1 MQMKVKSADGV
12 SGHLIRS
19 AGGKYFFRVYTEE
32 TFSFKDYELI
42 HSDLYV
48 TIDDEDA
55 TFYED
60 GDTLLLDHNPATL
73 GVKYE

>member
-1 MQMKVKSADGV
+1 MKIKSANGI
-12 SGHLIRS
+12 SGYLLRS

-32 TFSFKDYELI
+32 IFSFKDYELL

-55 TFYED
+55 TLYED
-60 GDTLLLDHNPATL
+60 GETLLLDHNPATL

>member
-1 MQMKVKSADGV
+1 MKIKSANGV
-12 SGHLIRS
+12 SGHLIRTM
-19 AGGKYFFRVYTEE
+19 GGKYFFRVYTEK
-32 TFSFKDYELI
+32 TFSFKDYELL

-55 TFYED
+55 TLYED
-60 GDTLLLDHNPATL
+60 GETLLLDHNPATL